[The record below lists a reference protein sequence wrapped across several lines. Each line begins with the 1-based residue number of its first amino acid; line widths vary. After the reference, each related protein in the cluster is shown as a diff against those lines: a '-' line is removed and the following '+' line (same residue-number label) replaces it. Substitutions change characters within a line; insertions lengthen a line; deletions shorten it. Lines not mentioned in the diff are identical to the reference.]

1 MDYRIKTGQHLVSGF
16 EGHSLTE
23 EIKQAVKTHKIGNI
37 ILFERNVSTKEQ
49 LKELCK
55 DIKELVQNETGY
67 EPFIFIDQEG
77 GIVSRLHDDCTIV
90 PSAMGI
96 SASGKK
102 ENAYTAGFITGTELN
117 AMGVNFNLAPVL
129 DINSNP
135 DNPVIGVRSYG
146 DDAKTVAAFGCEMAR
161 GLLDAGVFCCAK
173 HFPGHGDTNVDSH
186 LGLPKIEKSLDELRE
201 FELIPFIAA
210 SEMNIPA
217 IMSSHILFPK
227 IDKNGLPATMSY
239 TIMTELLRN
248 EIGFK
253 GLTLSDCMQMQA
265 ISEHFGT
272 VAGMLEAL
280 KAGVDV
286 IFASHSA
293 ALNMQASDL
302 FIKAIKEGDI
312 SLAQFEE
319 STERILSCKQKLSS
333 LPRRTMNEVGS
344 EEHSRANEGL
354 YRDSIC
360 LLGELPDLGDNPCF
374 ISCKAFAT
382 TLASDPEKGDN
393 YFAKDMQER
402 FGRGDSVFIS
412 SDPDDEEI
420 KSTVGK
426 AKNHSCIVLG
436 TYNSHVYS
444 GQEKLL
450 KALCGLNL
458 PVIAVALRNPY
469 DILNLPEN
477 AASIAAYAYNKHSA
491 NAVAD
496 ALLKKYKPLG
506 KIPIRRNI

>member
-1 MDYRIKTGQHLVSGF
+1 MDYRIKIGQHLVAGF
-16 EGHSLTE
+16 KGHSLTE
-23 EIKQAVKTHKIGNI
+23 EIKQAVKSHKIGNI
-37 ILFERNVSTKEQ
+37 ILFERNVTTKEQ
-49 LKELCK
+49 LTKLCK
-55 DIKELVQNETGY
+55 DIRELVQNETGF

-77 GIVSRLHDDCTIV
+77 GIVSRLHEDCTII

-102 ENAYTAGFITGTELN
+102 ENAYKAGLITGAELN
-117 AMGVNFNLAPVL
+117 AIGVNFNLAPVL

-146 DDAKTVAAFGCEMAR
+146 DTAETVASFGCQMAK
-161 GLLDAGVFCCAK
+161 GLLDGGVLCCAK

-186 LGLPKIEKSLDELRE
+186 LGLPIINKTLDELRK
-201 FELIPFIAA
+201 FELKPFIAA
-210 SEMNIPA
+210 SEMGIPA
-217 IMSSHILFPK
+217 IMSSHILFPN
-227 IDKNGLPATMSY
+227 IEKNNVPATMSY

-272 VAGMLEAL
+272 VAGMLAAL

-293 ALNMQASDL
+293 DLNMQAADL
-302 FIKAIKEGDI
+302 FMNSVEKGEINI
-312 SLAQFEE
+312 SRFEE
-319 STERILSCKQKLSS
+319 STERILSYKQKLSA
-333 LPRRTMNEVGS
+333 LPHRSIEVVGS
-344 EEHSRANEGL
+344 EEHRKTNEEL
-354 YRDSIC
+354 YHDSIC
-360 LLGELPDLGDNPCF
+360 VLGNLPDLGENPCF
-374 ISCKAFAT
+374 ISCRAFAT
-382 TLASDPEKGDN
+382 TLASDPEKGNN

-402 FGRGDSVFIS
+402 FNGGTSVLIS

-420 KSTVGK
+420 NAAVEK
-426 AKNHSCIVLG
+426 AKNHSCVVIG
-436 TYNSHVYS
+436 TYNARTYS

-450 KALCGLNL
+450 KAVCSLDL

-469 DILNLPEN
+469 DVLSLPEN
-477 AASIAAYAYNKHSA
+477 AAGIAAYAYNKHSV

-496 ALLKKYKPLG
+496 VIFKKSLPSG
-506 KIPIRRNI
+506 KIPLGGKL